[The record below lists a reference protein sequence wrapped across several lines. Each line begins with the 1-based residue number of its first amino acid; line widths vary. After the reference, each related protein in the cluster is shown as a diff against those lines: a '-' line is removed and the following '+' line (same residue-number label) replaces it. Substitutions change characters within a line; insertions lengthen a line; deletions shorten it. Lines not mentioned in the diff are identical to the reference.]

1 MSKHLNDRHVRDDD
15 LLAAYELDLL
25 DTDERIRF
33 EAATRDNPELL
44 EELFDMAPGI
54 EAMRDDPARYAAL
67 ARKELAAQEPGLMER
82 ISGWFAV
89 LSQPR
94 FAAPLVIS
102 AGALALMLLLPD
114 GDKAL
119 RNFAILEPMATSSY
133 EVRAGAPEADELY
146 HDAIDAYLDTRWA
159 DAASTL
165 ESALAAADADWGR
178 ADQARLYLGSSLLLD
193 GRADVAAPV
202 LELAVSSP
210 LPPISE
216 RAAWQLIQ
224 ARLVLGDAEGARST
238 LAGLTSS
245 PVFGTRAKELLES
258 LKLDQ

>member
-1 MSKHLNDRHVRDDD
+1 MSKHSNDRHIRDDD
-15 LLAAYELDLL
+15 LLAVYELDLL
-25 DTDERIRF
+25 DNDERIRF

-54 EAMRDDPARYAAL
+54 EAMRDDPGRYAAI
-67 ARKELAAQEPGLMER
+67 ARKELAVREPGLMER
-82 ISGWFAV
+82 LSGWFSAM
-89 LSQPR
+89 SQPR
-94 FAAPLVIS
+94 FAVPLVIS
-102 AGALALMLLLPD
+102 ASAVALMLLVPG

-119 RNFAILEPMATSSY
+119 RDYAILEPMATSTY
-133 EVRAGAPEADELY
+133 EVRAGAPAADELY
-146 HDAIDAYLDTRWA
+146 HAAIDAYLDTRWA

-165 ESALAAADADWGR
+165 ESALAVAADDWGR

-210 LPPISE
+210 LPPIRE
-216 RAAWQLIQ
+216 RAAWQLVQ
-224 ARLVLGDAEGARST
+224 ARLILGDAEGARSA

-258 LKLDQ
+258 LEIDQ